1 MFVEEAGWEIPAS
14 YGDDA
19 AERAA
24 IRDRVAIADI
34 TARAKVD
41 VRGAHPGGAS
51 PRRRRRRRADL
62 TGVGRGVRGAG
73 RGGRLIRA
81 LEPRRGPRTMVT
93 DVTHLFAGFALAG
106 PGAAAVLERTTSWDP
121 STLAP
126 GEATGAPIAE
136 VRALMV
142 RRDLAVPVLEV
153 YVATEFAR
161 YVWETLSSVVAGLG
175 GAPVGWQALRS
186 GGLELMHPIRYFRP
200 WRMWR
205 HHELKDSYDVVIVG
219 GGAHGLAIAYEL
231 AKRGIRDVAVLD
243 KSYIGAGGSG
253 RNTTIVRA
261 NYRTPEGVAF
271 YKEALRLY
279 EQLAQELDYNL
290 LLSQQG
296 HLTLAHAE
304 RAVIVAHERAEVNRL
319 LGVDSRVIYPDEIA
333 KLCPEL
339 DLSSH
344 PDFPIMA
351 ALYHPPG
358 GVIRHDAV
366 VWAYARMAD
375 RMGVHVHQGTEV
387 TGVERPGAAA
397 SPAFGRT
404 AGDIATGTVISAV
417 AGWTSEVC
425 RMAGVE
431 TPIVTHPL
439 QAFVT
444 EALKPFLDVI
454 LVSATLHVYISQTD
468 RGEVL
473 IGSEIEPYTSYSQ
486 DSTLDFLE
494 VTAAHTLE
502 LLPMLGRVKLMRAW
516 GGLCDV
522 TPDYSP
528 IMGLTDV
535 EGFLID
541 GGWGTYGFKA
551 TPIVGVTMADLVNDN
566 SVPDLI
572 APFALER
579 FWKRELVSEI
589 AAAAVSH

>member
-1 MFVEEAGWEIPAS
+1 M
-14 YGDDA
+14 
-19 AERAA
+19 R
-24 IRDRVAIADI
+24 
-34 TARAKVD
+34 
-41 VRGAHPGGAS
+41 
-51 PRRRRRRRADL
+51 
-62 TGVGRGVRGAG
+62 
-73 RGGRLIRA
+73 
-81 LEPRRGPRTMVT
+81 
-93 DVTHLFAGFALAG
+93 
-106 PGAAAVLERTTSWDP
+106 
-121 STLAP
+121 
-126 GEATGAPIAE
+126 
-136 VRALMV
+136 
-142 RRDLAVPVLEV
+142 
-153 YVATEFAR
+153 
-161 YVWETLSSVVAGLG
+161 
-175 GAPVGWQALRS
+175 
-186 GGLELMHPIRYFRP
+186 PIRYFRP

-205 HHELKDSYDVVIVG
+205 RHELKDTYDVVIVG

-231 AKRGIRDVAVLD
+231 AKRGITDVAVLD
-243 KSYIGAGGSG
+243 RRYIGAGGSG

-279 EQLAQELDYNL
+279 EGLAQELDYNL
-290 LLSQQG
+290 LFSQQG

-319 LGVDSRVIYPDEIA
+319 LDVDSRVIYPDEIA

-339 DLSSH
+339 DLSDH
-344 PDFPIMA
+344 PGFPIMA

-375 RMGVHVHQGTEV
+375 RLGVHIHQDTEV
-387 TGVERPGAAA
+387 TGIDVDRGRVSGVRTNRGRIAA
-397 SPAFGRT
+397 
-404 AGDIATGTVISAV
+404 GTVVSAT
-417 AGWTSEVC
+417 AGWTSEIC
-425 RMAGVE
+425 RMADVQ

-444 EALKPFLDVI
+444 EPLKPFLHVI

-486 DSTLDFLE
+486 ASTLDFLE
-494 VTAAHTLE
+494 TTAGHSLE
-502 LLPMLGRVKLMRAW
+502 LLPILGKVRLMRAW

-535 EGFLID
+535 DGFLID

-551 TPIVGVTMADLVNDN
+551 TPIVGVTMAQLIH
-566 SVPDLI
+566 SGAVPDLI
-572 APFALER
+572 APFALDR
-579 FWKRELVSEI
+579 FWRRELVSEI